1 MFELKTLSK
10 DAIPAALAQAERY
23 RLLNEPAEA
32 ESICLDILRI
42 EPDHQDALVM
52 MVLALT
58 DQFPDGGHAR
68 VAADAEKTVARVRD
82 EYKRLYI
89 MGIIR
94 ERRGKAVLR
103 SHHPGSGRSAQEW
116 LKEAMTCYER
126 AEAIRPP
133 DNDEAVLRWNTCAR
147 ILMGM
152 PAQEPDLQEFSAI
165 QSE

>member
-1 MFELKTLSK
+1 MYELKALSHT
-10 DAIPAALAQAERY
+10 AIPAALAQAERY

-82 EYKRLYI
+82 EYKRFY
-89 MGIIR
+89 
-94 ERRGKAVLR
+94 
-103 SHHPGSGRSAQEW
+103 
-116 LKEAMTCYER
+116 MTCYER

-152 PAQEPDLQEFSAI
+152 PAHEPDLQEFSAI